1 MKHPKDIVRDG
12 YDKISWAYRPDAPDA
27 DTLSN
32 YDDWLDELAP
42 RLPAGSPVLDLGCG
56 CGVPV
61 AKFLAEKGFAVTG
74 ADISP
79 VQISRA
85 RAAVPNADFLCAD
98 MTTMTFPAHAFA
110 AVVSFYA
117 VIHVPLAEQ
126 PALLSSVR
134 RWLTPGGWFLA
145 TLGADH
151 WTGTEENWLNVEGG
165 TMFWSHADAAT
176 YAQWLTD
183 AGFAI
188 CQTRFIPEGA
198 GGGHTLF
205 LAQKK

>member
-32 YDDWLDELAP
+32 YDDWLNELAP

-98 MTTMTFPAHAFA
+98 MTTLTFPAHAFA

-126 PALLSSVR
+126 PARGVLTDEQIRLQTFHRLIFQQFFAPVR
-134 RWLTPGGWFLA
+134 RFRAFG
-145 TLGADH
+145 
-151 WTGTEENWLNVEGG
+151 
-165 TMFWSHADAAT
+165 
-176 YAQWLTD
+176 
-183 AGFAI
+183 
-188 CQTRFIPEGA
+188 
-198 GGGHTLF
+198 
-205 LAQKK
+205 